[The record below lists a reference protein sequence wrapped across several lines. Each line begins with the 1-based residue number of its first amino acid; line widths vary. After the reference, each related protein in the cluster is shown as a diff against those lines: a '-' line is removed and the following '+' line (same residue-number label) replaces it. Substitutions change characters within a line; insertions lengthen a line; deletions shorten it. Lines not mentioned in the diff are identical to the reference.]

1 MGGFLRPPKPPK
13 SSVSTPA
20 AVAQPTIP
28 VPPTDAVQQQARE
41 EALARLRRGLVGTI
55 ATSPR
60 GLLTQTD
67 DLPFRKSL
75 LGE

>member
-13 SSVSTPA
+13 SSASAPVPVVQPA
-20 AVAQPTIP
+20 AP
-28 VPPTDAVQQQARE
+28 VPSSTAVQQQARL

-60 GLLTQTD
+60 GLLSQTD
-67 DLPFRKSL
+67 ALPYRKSL